1 MQLYQPLGFFG
12 FVYRALKQSLIDIE
26 NMLEL
31 LDVPQD
37 VDDVP
42 DAPAS
47 PAEIEETARLARIHD
62 FIMVTPDGYQ
72 TMVGELGLNLSVG
85 GRIQSRRCFIED

>member
-42 DAPAS
+42 DAPAFVLS
-47 PAEIEETARLARIHD
+47 GGEVHFSNVSFAYDPA
-62 FIMVTPDGYQ
+62 
-72 TMVGELGLNLSVG
+72 
-85 GRIQSRRCFIED
+85 